1 MNAELEKKIYKIG
14 KKILDELKLHETDL
28 IISVKRSLLDVNSYL
43 ITVNSHQIL
52 HISDDEIKYLR
63 EHRND

>member
-1 MNAELEKKIYKIG
+1 MNEELERKLFKIG
-14 KKILDELKLHETDL
+14 KKILDELNLYETDL
-28 IISVKRSLLDVNSYL
+28 IISMKRSLLDVNSYL